1 QVQESLTIRQILP
14 IIHLAYKPLQERMI
28 MEDDGPPG
36 VPEWVVTYGDM
47 MSLLL
52 TFFIMLVSLS
62 EIVNDEKYRAILE
75 SIQKYTGYR
84 TGPVSPPGKYF
95 PMNSLVE
102 QMSMLGAFTDSPDRG
117 RGGIKT
123 RSLEGDD
130 VRVYR
135 MREGVPVKVG
145 QALHYRQTD
154 IDLDEARKEK
164 LDEIIP
170 ELAGKPNKIELRS
183 HTSIEPLPADFPI
196 RDKLVLTYD
205 RGRHVMLY
213 LIQKGI
219 APKRIRIT
227 AAADYEPPL
236 KTGDEKSEQMDRLD
250 VLLLDAFV
258 DDYVGPR
265 K

>member
-1 QVQESLTIRQILP
+1 
-14 IIHLAYKPLQERMI
+14 

-62 EIVNDEKYRAILE
+62 EVVNDEKYRAILE
-75 SIQKYTGYR
+75 SIQNYTGYR
-84 TGPVSPPGKYF
+84 TGPISPPGKYF

-102 QMSMLGAFTDSPDRG
+102 QMSLLGAYTDSPEKG

-123 RSLEGDD
+123 RSLTGDD

-135 MREGVPVKVG
+135 TREGIPLRVG
-145 QALHYRQTD
+145 KQLLYHQTQIKLDKRQ
-154 IDLDEARKEK
+154 KKK

-183 HTSIEPLPADFPI
+183 HTSTKPLPADSPVH
-196 RDKLVLTYD
+196 DKLVLTYD
-205 RGRHVMLY
+205 RGRQAMMY
-213 LIQKGI
+213 LINKGI

-236 KTGDEKSEQMDRLD
+236 QNGDEKSEQMDRMD

-258 DDYVGPR
+258 EDYVGPR

>member
-1 QVQESLTIRQILP
+1 
-14 IIHLAYKPLQERMI
+14 

-75 SIQKYTGYR
+75 SIQSYTGYR
-84 TGPVSPPGKYF
+84 TGPISPPGKYF

-102 QMSMLGAFTDSPDRG
+102 QMSMLGAYTDSPERG

-135 MREGVPVKVG
+135 TREGVPVQVG
-145 QALHYRQTD
+145 RTLYYNQIE
-154 IDLDEARKEK
+154 IDLDPKRREK
-164 LDEIIP
+164 LDQMIP

-183 HTSIEPLPADFPI
+183 HTSIKPLPADAPYH
-196 RDKLVLTYD
+196 DKLILTYQ
-205 RGRHVMLY
+205 RGRNVMLY

-219 APKRIRIT
+219 EPKRIRIT

-236 KTGDEKSEQMDRLD
+236 RTGDEKSEQMDRLD

-258 DDYVGPR
+258 NDYVGPR

>member
-1 QVQESLTIRQILP
+1 
-14 IIHLAYKPLQERMI
+14 

-62 EIVNDEKYRAILE
+62 EIVNDQKYRSVLE
-75 SIQKYTGYR
+75 SIQNYTGYR
-84 TGPVSPPGKYF
+84 TGPISPPGKYF
-95 PMNSLVE
+95 PMNSLVN
-102 QMSMLGAFTDSPDRG
+102 QMSMLGAYTDSTERG

-123 RSLEGDD
+123 RSLTGDD

-135 MREGVPVKVG
+135 TREGVPLRVG
-145 QALHYRQTD
+145 KQLYYLQTE
-154 IDLDEARKEK
+154 IQLNEERKKK
-164 LDEIIP
+164 LNEVIP

-183 HTSIEPLPADFPI
+183 HTSVNPLPADSPI
-196 RDKLVLTYD
+196 HDKLILTYD
-205 RGRHVMLY
+205 RGRHVMQY

-236 KTGDEKSEQMDRLD
+236 QSGDEKSEQMDRLD
-250 VLLLDAFV
+250 ILLLDAFV
-258 DDYVGPR
+258 EDYVGPR

>member
-1 QVQESLTIRQILP
+1 MLTYFI
-14 IIHLAYKPLQERMI
+14 KPLQEQI
-28 MEDDGPPG
+28 VMEDDGPPG

-75 SIQKYTGYR
+75 SIQSYTGYR
-84 TGPVSPPGKYF
+84 TGPISPPGKYF

-102 QMSMLGAFTDSPDRG
+102 QMSMLGAYTDSPERG

-135 MREGVPVKVG
+135 TREGVPVQVG
-145 QALHYRQTD
+145 RTLYYNQIE
-154 IDLDEARKEK
+154 IDLDPKRREK
-164 LDEIIP
+164 LDQMIP

-183 HTSIEPLPADFPI
+183 HTSIKPLPADAPYH
-196 RDKLVLTYD
+196 DKLILTYQ
-205 RGRHVMLY
+205 RGRNVMLY

-219 APKRIRIT
+219 EPKRIRIT

-236 KTGDEKSEQMDRLD
+236 RTGDEKSEQMDRLD

-258 DDYVGPR
+258 NDYVGPR

>member
-1 QVQESLTIRQILP
+1 
-14 IIHLAYKPLQERMI
+14 
-28 MEDDGPPG
+28 MEDDAPPG

-75 SIQKYTGYR
+75 SIQSYTGYR
-84 TGPVSPPGKYF
+84 SGPISPPGKYF

-102 QMSMLGAFTDSPDRG
+102 QMSMLGAYTDSPERG

-123 RSLEGDD
+123 RSLEGND

-135 MREGVPVKVG
+135 TREGVPVPVG
-145 QALHYRQTD
+145 KTLYYNQID
-154 IDLDEARKEK
+154 IELDPKRREK
-164 LDEIIP
+164 LDLMIP

-183 HTSIEPLPADFPI
+183 HTSDQPLPTDSPI
-196 RDKLVLTYD
+196 HDKLILTYQ
-205 RGRHVMLY
+205 RGRAVMLY

-219 APKRIRIT
+219 EPKRIRIT
-227 AAADYEPPL
+227 SAADYEPPL
-236 KTGDEKSEQMDRLD
+236 QTGDEKSEQMDRLD

-258 DDYVGPR
+258 NDYVGPR

>member
-1 QVQESLTIRQILP
+1 
-14 IIHLAYKPLQERMI
+14 

-75 SIQKYTGYR
+75 SIQSYTGYR

-102 QMSMLGAFTDSPDRG
+102 QMSILGAYTDSPDRG

-123 RSLEGDD
+123 RALEGKD

-135 MREGVPVKVG
+135 AREGVPIQVG
-145 QALHYRQTD
+145 KSLLYNQTQ
-154 IDLDEARKEK
+154 IELSKEHKAELDEV
-164 LDEIIP
+164 IP

-183 HTSIEPLPADFPI
+183 HTSSNPLPADSVI
-196 RDKLVLTYD
+196 KDKLVLTYD
-205 RGRHVMLY
+205 RGRQAMLY

-219 APKRIRIT
+219 ASKRIRIT
-227 AAADYEPPL
+227 AASDYEPPI
-236 KTGDEKSEQMDRLD
+236 KTGDEKSEQEDRLD
-250 VLLLDAFV
+250 VLLIDAFV

>member
-1 QVQESLTIRQILP
+1 
-14 IIHLAYKPLQERMI
+14 
-28 MEDDGPPG
+28 MEDDEPAG

-62 EIVNDEKYRAILE
+62 EIVNDEKYRSILE

-84 TGPVSPPGKYF
+84 SGPVAPPGKYF

-102 QMSMLGAFTDSPDRG
+102 QMSMLGAYTDTPERG

-123 RSLEGDD
+123 RSIEGKD

-135 MREGVPVKVG
+135 TREGAPLRVG
-145 QALHYRQTD
+145 EQLYYDQTQ
-154 IDLDEARKEK
+154 IDLNQQRMEK
-164 LDEIIP
+164 LDEIVP

-183 HTSIEPLPADFPI
+183 HTSTEPLPADSPVK
-196 RDKLVLTYD
+196 DKLVLTYD
-205 RGRHVMLY
+205 RGRQAMMY

-236 KTGDEKSEQMDRLD
+236 QSGDEKSEQMDRLD

-258 DDYVGPR
+258 EDYVGPR

>member
-1 QVQESLTIRQILP
+1 
-14 IIHLAYKPLQERMI
+14 
-28 MEDDGPPG
+28 MEDDDPPG

-62 EIVNDEKYRAILE
+62 EIVNDEKFRAVLE
-75 SIQKYTGYR
+75 SIQNYSGYR

-123 RSLEGDD
+123 RALEGKD

-135 MREGVPVKVG
+135 TREGVPVKVG
-145 QALHYRQTD
+145 EALHYNQTD
-154 IDLDEARKEK
+154 IALDADRKEK

-183 HTSIEPLPADFPI
+183 HTSIKPLPADCPI
-196 RDKLVLTYD
+196 QDKLVLTYD
-205 RGRHVMLY
+205 RGRNVMLY

-227 AAADYEPPL
+227 AASDYEPPL

-258 DDYVGPR
+258 NDYVGPR

>member
-1 QVQESLTIRQILP
+1 ME
-14 IIHLAYKPLQERMI
+14 
-28 MEDDGPPG
+28 EDDAPG

-95 PMNSLVE
+95 PMNSLVK
-102 QMSMLGAFTDSPDRG
+102 QMSILGAYTDSPDRG

-123 RSLEGDD
+123 RSLEGKD

-135 MREGVPVKVG
+135 AREGVPLKVG
-145 QALHYRQTD
+145 ESLHYNQTE
-154 IDLDEARKEK
+154 IDLNQARKAK
-164 LDEIIP
+164 LDQIIP
-170 ELAGKPNKIELRS
+170 ELAGKPNKIEVRS
-183 HTSIEPLPADFPI
+183 HTSIEPLPADSPI
-196 RDKLVLTYD
+196 KDKLVLTYE

-236 KTGDEKSEQMDRLD
+236 QSGDEKSEQMDRLD
-250 VLLLDAFV
+250 ILQLDAFV

>member
-1 QVQESLTIRQILP
+1 
-14 IIHLAYKPLQERMI
+14 
-28 MEDDGPPG
+28 MEDDGAPG

-84 TGPVSPPGKYF
+84 SGPISPPGKHF
-95 PMNSLVE
+95 PMNSMVK
-102 QMSMLGAFTDSPDRG
+102 QMSMLGSFTNTPVKG

-123 RSLEGDD
+123 RALEGSD

-135 MREGVPVKVG
+135 SREGVPLKVG
-145 QALHYRQTD
+145 ESLHYNQTE
-154 IDLDEARKEK
+154 IGLDPQRKEK
-164 LDEIIP
+164 LDQIIQD
-170 ELAGKPNKIELRS
+170 LAGKPNKIELRS
-183 HTSIEPLPADFPI
+183 HTSINPLPADSPI
-196 RDKLVLTYD
+196 QDKLVLTYD
-205 RGRHVMLY
+205 RGRQVMLY

-227 AAADYEPPL
+227 AAADYELPHQ
-236 KTGDEKSEQMDRLD
+236 TGDEKSEQMDRLE
-250 VLLLDAFV
+250 VLLLDAFANIST
-258 DDYVGPR
+258 DTSKR
-265 K
+265 

>member
-1 QVQESLTIRQILP
+1 MFKTERQNLP
-14 IIHLAYKPLQERMI
+14 IVNLLYKTLQEQLV
-28 MEDDGPPG
+28 MEDDAPPG

-75 SIQKYTGYR
+75 SIQSYTGYR
-84 TGPVSPPGKYF
+84 TGPISPPGKYF
-95 PMNSLVE
+95 PMNSLVD
-102 QMSMLGAFTDSPDRG
+102 QMSMLGAYTDSPDRG

-123 RSLEGDD
+123 RSLEGKD

-135 MREGVPVKVG
+135 TREGVPVPVG
-145 QALHYRQTD
+145 RTLYYNQTD
-154 IDLDEARKEK
+154 IDLDARRREK
-164 LDEIIP
+164 LDLMIP

-183 HTSIEPLPADFPI
+183 HTSVKPLPADSPI
-196 RDKLVLTYD
+196 HDKLILTYQ
-205 RGRHVMLY
+205 RGRAVMLY

-219 APKRIRIT
+219 EPKRIRIT
-227 AAADYEPPL
+227 AAADSEPPL
-236 KTGDEKSEQMDRLD
+236 QTGDEQSEQMDRLD

-258 DDYVGPR
+258 NDYVGPR

>member
-1 QVQESLTIRQILP
+1 
-14 IIHLAYKPLQERMI
+14 
-28 MEDDGPPG
+28 MEDDEPAG

-62 EIVNDEKYRAILE
+62 EIVNDEKYRSILE

-84 TGPVSPPGKYF
+84 SGPVAPPGKYF

-102 QMSMLGAFTDSPDRG
+102 QMSMLGAHTDTPERG

-123 RSLEGDD
+123 RSIEGKD

-135 MREGVPVKVG
+135 TREGAPLRVG
-145 QALHYRQTD
+145 KQLYYDQTE
-154 IDLDEARKEK
+154 IELNQQRKEK
-164 LDEIIP
+164 LDEIVP

-183 HTSIEPLPADFPI
+183 HTSTESLPADSPVK
-196 RDKLVLTYD
+196 DKLVLTYD
-205 RGRHVMLY
+205 RGRQVMMY

-236 KTGDEKSEQMDRLD
+236 QSGDEKSEQMDRLD

-258 DDYVGPR
+258 EDYVGPR

>member
-1 QVQESLTIRQILP
+1 
-14 IIHLAYKPLQERMI
+14 

-62 EIVNDEKYRAILE
+62 EVVNDQKYRSVLE
-75 SIQKYTGYR
+75 SIQNYTGYR
-84 TGPVSPPGKYF
+84 TGPISPPGKYF
-95 PMNSLVE
+95 PMNALVD
-102 QMSMLGAFTDSPDRG
+102 QMSMLGAYTDSPEQG

-123 RSLEGDD
+123 RSLTGDD

-135 MREGVPVKVG
+135 TREGAPLRVG
-145 QALHYRQTD
+145 KQLYYLQTE
-154 IDLDEARKEK
+154 IKLNEQRKKK
-164 LDEIIP
+164 LDEVIP

-183 HTSIEPLPADFPI
+183 HTSANPLPADSPI
-196 RDKLVLTYD
+196 HDKLILTYD
-205 RGRHVMLY
+205 RGRNVMKY
-213 LIQKGI
+213 LIHKGI

-227 AAADYEPPL
+227 AAADYELPL
-236 KTGDEKSEQMDRLD
+236 QSGDEKSEQMDRLD
-250 VLLLDAFV
+250 ILLLDAFV
-258 DDYVGPR
+258 EDYVGPR